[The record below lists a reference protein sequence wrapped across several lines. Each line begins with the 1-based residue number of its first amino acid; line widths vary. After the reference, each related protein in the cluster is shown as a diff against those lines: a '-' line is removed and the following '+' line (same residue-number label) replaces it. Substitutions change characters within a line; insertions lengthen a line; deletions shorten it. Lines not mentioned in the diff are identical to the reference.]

1 MSIKKVVMYVEVND
15 EEVLKDDFYKESFDW
30 RVADGDSEEE
40 ATLGT
45 AEDALNM
52 VMTDIF
58 CDEKFVGSYEFSIDD
73 VSEED
78 EEDYEYNLLVKSI
91 ERNTISDEEDE

>member
-1 MSIKKVVMYVEVND
+1 MSIKKVTMYVEVND
-15 EEVLKDDFYKESFDW
+15 EEVLKDDYYKENFDW
-30 RVADGDSEEE
+30 RIDEGDTKEE

-52 VMTDIF
+52 VMDNIF
-58 CDEKFVGSYEFSIDD
+58 CDEKFVGNYEFEIDD

-78 EEDYEYNLLVKSI
+78 KEDYGYNQLVQRI
-91 ERNTISDEEDE
+91 ERDTISDEEDE